1 MEVTSVHGGPKTDSS
16 PSIYHPS
23 ERTSPMQQKFEAA
36 TKANYKPSTKIPYK
50 PSLWFFYGTL
60 MDPEILQSV
69 LGLPELPV
77 LQKGR
82 IHGFKIRMW
91 GVYPTLVPCD
101 GCEVEGMIYKIES
114 VLQFVRLEGYETS
127 AYRWCFCTIEM
138 DDGTRVEYGR
148 TFRWA
153 GDLDSKELED
163 GEFDLSR
170 YQKFFKPSMVKEMM
184 ERIKEL

>member
-1 MEVTSVHGGPKTDSS
+1 MSLLPSLLPEVFSISWSGCERKSGDPPASVLLLNCRQLTPT
-16 PSIYHPS
+16 HPS

-36 TKANYKPSTKIPYK
+36 TNANYKSSTKIPYK

-60 MDPEILQSV
+60 MDLEILQSV

-91 GVYPTLVPCD
+91 GVYATLVSGD
-101 GCEVEGMIYKIES
+101 RCEVEGMVYKIES
-114 VLQFVRLEGYETS
+114 VLQFVRLEEYETS

-138 DDGTRVEYGR
+138 DDG
-148 TFRWA
+148 A
-153 GDLDSKELED
+153 LL
-163 GEFDLSR
+163 
-170 YQKFFKPSMVKEMM
+170 
-184 ERIKEL
+184 